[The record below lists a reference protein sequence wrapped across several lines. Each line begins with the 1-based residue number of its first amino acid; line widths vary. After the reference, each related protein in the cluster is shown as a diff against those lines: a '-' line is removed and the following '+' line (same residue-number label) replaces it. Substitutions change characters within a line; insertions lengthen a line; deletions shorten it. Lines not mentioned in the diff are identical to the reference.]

1 MSELS
6 DAQLARLANDV
17 QAGLIIKQFCQHP
30 GFKLYREALNAVI
43 EDKKNVWL
51 RGSDEDAKIERIRA
65 QGVQKALDVLKQ
77 FILLGE
83 NSARIMNQDVPL
95 VDEK

>member
-1 MSELS
+1 MGELNDQQISRLTS
-6 DAQLARLANDV
+6 DANTGQ
-17 QAGLIIKQFCQHP
+17 IIRAFCQHP
-30 GFKLYREALNAVI
+30 GFNIYKNALDAIV
-43 EDKKNVWL
+43 EDKKNIWL

-65 QGVQKALDVLKQ
+65 QGIQKALDVLKQ

-83 NSARIMNQDVPL
+83 NSARIINNDVPL